1 MKKIIDSIHIFSK
14 FSFSFILLCSLIFT
28 LYILFISY
36 QKEAENNFDQIS
48 FEQDIKNNIV
58 NNSNQIK
65 TISKEIEKT
74 NLLLNKLNNKFNLD
88 FEKNKDLKTINNNI
102 KILNQELT
110 NLSNEFKKIEKQS
123 INFNNQANQIESN
136 TVDKSINDIIDL
148 ILIKFQDNLSFDK
161 EFSFLEKKIKPQD
174 INIFEKINLLKEDK
188 YKGHYFLETKFE
200 SELNIFLKSIIN
212 NNSNF
217 FIKKIILPYVTISP
231 SNINKINNE
240 TIIKLNN
247 IKSYIEKRDIK
258 KALNGIT
265 KIDKYDSYFKHS
277 INEMKKYLNFK
288 TEILKLKL

>member
-1 MKKIIDSIHIFSK
+1 MKKIINSIHIFSK

-277 INEMKKYLNFK
+277 TNEMKKYLNFK